1 MSKWNS
7 AQAFINAVLGKKI
20 DMDNYPKGQPYQCWD
35 LADYFWVN
43 QVGRAL
49 RTKAGGNGG
58 AKDCWNVSRDYN
70 AGTEFSLI
78 TNKNDLQVGDWLVS
92 GAGTYGH
99 IGMVVGIN
107 SKGVNVVLLGQ
118 NQPNPY
124 VTKINYGLSAFLG
137 AFRYK
142 AWHTTPTPTK
152 KTNEQ
157 IADEVIAGKWG
168 NGADRKARLEQAGY
182 NYNTI
187 QGIVNSKL
195 AGNKTQQVIRY
206 SVRRGDTLSGIAAR
220 YGTTWQKI
228 AKDNNIKNANL
239 IYPSQVLIIK
249 K

>member
-7 AQAFINAVLGKKI
+7 PQAFINAVLGKKI

-35 LADYFWVN
+35 LADYFWIN

-58 AKDCWNVSRDYN
+58 AKDCWNVSRNYN

-142 AWHTTPTPTK
+142 AWHINTTPTK

-157 IADEVIAGKWG
+157 IAEEVIAGKWG
-168 NGADRKARLEQAGY
+168 NGADREKRLKAAGY
-182 NYNTI
+182 DYNAI
-187 QGIVNSKL
+187 QAIVNKKL
-195 AGNKTQQVIRY
+195 GVNKGTTIRY
-206 SVRRGDTLSGIAAR
+206 SVRRGDTLSGIAAK
-220 YGTTWQKI
+220 YGTTVAKLV
-228 AKDNNIKNANL
+228 KDNNIKNPNL
-239 IYPSQVLIIK
+239 IYPSQVIIIK